1 MSHTHKEDFHP
12 RIAKIKSY
20 TDELTSP
27 LRSPYT
33 VRQERSL
40 QLQESLCRLDTE
52 GERGQGDARAACLP
66 CLAEVILPCQGHSHE
81 FPVLP
86 PKSTAGE
93 AASSCLQVPPK
104 LHSAVAY
111 SNTCTVSTCVKL
123 ALHGV
128 DKWLPSICRC
138 RQAEHMHESQ
148 ASLWPSSPA
157 DVENK
162 VSQPQ
167 DARTS
172 FHRQL
177 RRLSFQQQDCRQ
189 QVRKATKHV
198 QCHGTISKAYRC

>member
-1 MSHTHKEDFHP
+1 MSHTHMEDFHP

-20 TDELTSP
+20 TDELNSP
-27 LRSPYT
+27 QQTYRSPYT

-123 ALHGV
+123 V
-128 DKWLPSICRC
+128 LPSICRC
-138 RQAEHMHESQ
+138 RQAEHTHESQ
-148 ASLWPSSPA
+148 ANLWPSFPA
-157 DVENK
+157 YVGSK
-162 VSQPQ
+162 VSQTQ
-167 DARTS
+167 DARTY

-177 RRLSFQQQDCRQ
+177 KRLSFQQQACRK
-189 QVRKATKHV
+189 QVRKATKRV
-198 QCHGTISKAYRC
+198 ECHGTISKAYRC